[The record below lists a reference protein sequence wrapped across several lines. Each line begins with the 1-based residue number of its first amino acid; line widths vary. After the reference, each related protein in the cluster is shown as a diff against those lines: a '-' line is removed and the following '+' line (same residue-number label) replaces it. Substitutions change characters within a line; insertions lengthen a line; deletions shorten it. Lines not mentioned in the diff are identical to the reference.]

1 VDASAGGTG
10 GEEGRRSE
18 RREQRQA
25 VDARQATG
33 VPWIHDRS
41 DVARSLGFTFGAILA
56 KARIVKDRR
65 LLVIDGDTSRSP
77 GTLAKTLA
85 RGGYATHRVG
95 GFAAAM
101 RYMTKGREPD
111 LVVWNAGADR
121 AWNEALRALRAWK
134 RSGFLPVVLVA
145 PFADVDVRIAGLDA
159 GAEDVMVT
167 PWSGAEILA
176 RVAAL
181 LRIKATQ
188 DALEKA
194 KLDLERQS
202 FSDHLTGLYNRRYF
216 QHHLQLELERERRY
230 GEPVSLMM
238 IDLDHFKR
246 VNDRYGHPAG
256 DALLRAA
263 AGVLTLELRRLDVCA
278 RWGGEE
284 FAVIMPKTDAEGGA
298 VVAHRVLRAI
308 RSKLAIQAAPL
319 HAPGAARESVRV
331 TASMGFATYPCPGV
345 EGEDAL
351 LRSADRALYQAKASG
366 RDRVCFA
373 EPPLAD
379 SGAEARLVPMV
390 SPLGRGAR
398 VVYASEARPRSGASL
413 AFSRAELAP
422 DLTK

>member
-1 VDASAGGTG
+1 M
-10 GEEGRRSE
+10 R
-18 RREQRQA
+18 
-25 VDARQATG
+25 
-33 VPWIHDRS
+33 
-41 DVARSLGFTFGAILA
+41 
-56 KARIVKDRR
+56 DRR
-65 LLVIDGDTSRSP
+65 LLIIDGDSSRNP
-77 GTLAKTLA
+77 GTLAKTLS

-111 LVVWNAGADR
+111 LVVWNAGSDR
-121 AWNEALRALRAWK
+121 AWAEALRSLKAWK
-134 RSGFLPVVLVA
+134 RSGFLPVVLIG
-145 PFADVDVRIAGLDA
+145 PSADVEVRIAGLDA

-181 LRIKATQ
+181 LRIKVSQ
-188 DALEKA
+188 EALERA
-194 KLDLERQS
+194 KLDLEKQS

-238 IDLDHFKR
+238 IDLDHFKL
-246 VNDRYGHPAG
+246 VNDRFGHPAG
-256 DALLRAA
+256 DALLRAV
-263 AGVLTLELRRLDVCA
+263 AGVLSLELRRLDVCA

-308 RSKLAIQAAPL
+308 RNKVAIQAAPL
-319 HAPGAARESVRV
+319 HVSGAGRESVRV
-331 TASMGFATYPCPGV
+331 TASMGFATYPGAGLD
-345 EGEDAL
+345 GEDAL
-351 LRSADRALYQAKASG
+351 LQSADSALYQAKALG

-373 EPPLAD
+373 ESARAG
-379 SGAEARLVPMV
+379 SEAEGVLLPLVP
-390 SPLGRGAR
+390 PLGRDAR
-398 VVYASEARPRSGASL
+398 VIYASQARARSGA
-413 AFSRAELAP
+413 AFAFPRAELAP